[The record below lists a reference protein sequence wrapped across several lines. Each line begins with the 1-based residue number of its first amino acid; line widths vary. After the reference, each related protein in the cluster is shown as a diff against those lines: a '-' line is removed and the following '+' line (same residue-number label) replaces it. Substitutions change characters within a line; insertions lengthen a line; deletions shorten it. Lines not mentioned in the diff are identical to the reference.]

1 MCVLSAMPPRVTGA
15 CGARDAG
22 GVARLARENGWMR
35 CGRCLVY
42 VMLEHG
48 CNHMTCVC
56 GHHFCY
62 ACGAPWDQTLRRCLA
77 GAAELRA
84 GLRRELRPAEVAEV
98 RLRVVAAMRREEEHG
113 ECAHGRRDHVSG
125 NYGRCARCNWTCN
138 CYGFRCADCRR
149 VFCQT
154 CHHHR
159 M

>member
-1 MCVLSAMPPRVTGA
+1 M
-15 CGARDAG
+15 
-22 GVARLARENGWMR
+22 
-35 CGRCLVY
+35 
-42 VMLEHG
+42 
-48 CNHMTCVC
+48 C

-62 ACGAPWDQTLRRCLA
+62 ACGAPWDQTLRRCPGGCALWA
-77 GAAELRA
+77 REEQLLEQQALVRADAAELRA

-98 RLRVVAAMRREEEHG
+98 RQRVVAVMRREEEHG
-113 ECAHGRRDHVSG
+113 ECAHGRREHVSG